1 MMTIDEDD
9 VDARLAEDRRRLAI
23 CDEIEL
29 LIAGVRPR
37 YPDLQL
43 AELAGHMREPQRTRL
58 LVLLDEAQDFIPYP
72 ISAGGTP

>member
-1 MMTIDEDD
+1 MTTIDGQNA
-9 VDARLAEDRRRLAI
+9 DARLAEDRRRLAI
-23 CDEIEL
+23 CEEIEM

-43 AELAGHMREPQRTRL
+43 AELAGHMREPERTRL
-58 LVLLDEAQDFIPYP
+58 LVLLDAAQDFIPYP